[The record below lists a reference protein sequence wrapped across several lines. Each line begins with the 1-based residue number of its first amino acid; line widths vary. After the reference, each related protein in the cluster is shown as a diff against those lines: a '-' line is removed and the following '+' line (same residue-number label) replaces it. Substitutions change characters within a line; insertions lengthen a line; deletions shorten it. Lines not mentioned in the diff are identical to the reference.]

1 MGKRKKPLVETSTRK
16 KRASASNAPA
26 SVQVKAEPLEDP
38 LVSGHSQLQRLKGP
52 ENLTQYKLCL
62 KKLADLQVRG
72 RTGNQAPMKARSEP
86 LPKAKAN
93 EIPSIPIRN
102 RLHPDRST
110 TVNLFSEM
118 NDFQIK
124 QYQLARAHEKQ
135 KALTFGDN
143 SFKPRPNPVDA
154 CVKCGLDLF
163 VDKELAIAVCPG
175 CGKSRKFAS
184 HIFEHKQNEKDDGP
198 PKQHQSVS
206 HMQKFLSQYEQGT
219 LQTPKATLEK
229 VVNAYSKIHSH
240 NPDKVTPCKTT
251 QVLKS
256 LTNIPRAFRRTYR
269 LSSELKADPI
279 PQFSLRERNAILA
292 ERVRF
297 DEAEQEGGSTLT
309 TSSTEAGPATN
320 PSSDESNRKSYSNQ
334 PLLRVIGRSLGMEQT
349 RLLAQSKT
357 AETHKMRARKMEAVY
372 RESRQKQTSGRAIPE
387 LHLYPNS

>member
-1 MGKRKKPLVETSTRK
+1 MGKRKKPTVETGTRK
-16 KRASASNAPA
+16 KRAAT
-26 SVQVKAEPLEDP
+26 VQVKSEPLEDP
-38 LVSGHSQLQRLKGP
+38 LLPIHNQAQLQQLKGP

-62 KKLADLQVRG
+62 KKLADLQVR
-72 RTGNQAPMKARSEP
+72 RASDQVSMKARLEP
-86 LPKAKAN
+86 LPKAKVN
-93 EIPSIPIRN
+93 ETPSIPIRN
-102 RLHPDRST
+102 RLHPVRPT

-118 NDFQIK
+118 NEFQIK

-163 VDKELAIAVCPG
+163 VDKELAISVCPG

-198 PKQHQSVS
+198 PKQHQSVN

-256 LTNIPRAFRRTYR
+256 LTSIPRAFRRTYR

-292 ERVRF
+292 ERMRF
-297 DEAEQEGGSTLT
+297 DEAEQDGGFTVT
-309 TSSTEAGPATN
+309 TNTPTTEVGPVMP
-320 PSSDESNRKSYSNQ
+320 PSSEESNRKSYSNQ

-357 AETHKMRARKMEAVY
+357 AETHKLRARKMESVY
-372 RESRQKQTSGRAIPE
+372 RESRQKQTSRAAPE